1 MKPIPTRIGRA
12 RVVRWTAIDVRHEP
26 TEACR
31 HSIGSEEMPAAS
43 RLAICRYDN
52 GPGFYLFYCDD
63 AWNEIA
69 DTWHETLEAAMAQA
83 EFEYTGSPPRGR
95 SSNHPARADRWLAF
109 ARRGRSAGA
118 FGV

>member
-1 MKPIPTRIGRA
+1 
-12 RVVRWTAIDVRHEP
+12 
-26 TEACR
+26 
-31 HSIGSEEMPAAS
+31 MPAAS
-43 RLAICRYDN
+43 GLAICRYDN

-69 DTWHETLEAAMAQA
+69 DTWRETLEAAMAQA
-83 EFEYTGSPPRGR
+83 EFEYT
-95 SSNHPARADRWLAF
+95 ADRWLAF